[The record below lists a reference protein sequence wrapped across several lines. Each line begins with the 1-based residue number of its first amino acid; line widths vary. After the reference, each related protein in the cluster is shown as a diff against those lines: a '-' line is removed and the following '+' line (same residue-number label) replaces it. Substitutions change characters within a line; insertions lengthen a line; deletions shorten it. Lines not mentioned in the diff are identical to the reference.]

1 MNDDGALLQPLLAGL
16 SEHDRAE
23 MLQRLDRPKSERLH
37 VQRTPAPPAA
47 RPPAAL
53 SRRSRRLPHGATAPG
68 GGKRRDAPRSSVKAV
83 VWHAIGDIRLD
94 DVPDKKVEEGSGQPA
109 PVEAATGDVC
119 RVTARAAAISDAVP
133 VVRLMVMVA
142 LPIAFWV
149 RRTVGPCC

>member
-1 MNDDGALLQPLLAGL
+1 MVRR
-16 SEHDRAE
+16 H
-23 MLQRLDRPKSERLH
+23 
-37 VQRTPAPPAA
+37 PAA
-47 RPPAAL
+47 GNGETHRGDP
-53 SRRSRRLPHGATAPG
+53 
-68 GGKRRDAPRSSVKAV
+68 VKAV